1 MAAAVFLDRDGV
13 INQKMPEG
21 QYVSSVQEFHI
32 LPGVV
37 EAIHRLKMAGYLVI
51 VVTNQRGIALGRYTM
66 EDLDKIHG
74 ALHAALRAG
83 FTDVDG
89 IYVCPHD
96 KNSCECRKPKPGLLL
111 RAKEDFPQIELAK
124 SIMIGDSES
133 DIQAGIAAGCG
144 TCMQIFSD
152 CSSKTP
158 QSLSDAV
165 TLILGREDTH
175 GSTSAIKQFT

>member
-21 QYVSSVQEFHI
+21 QYVSSVHEFHI

-37 EAIHRLKMAGYLVI
+37 EAIRRLKMAGYLVI
-51 VVTNQRGIALGRYTM
+51 VVTNQRGVALGQYTM

-74 ALHAALRAG
+74 ALHAALRAES
-83 FTDVDG
+83 TDVDG
-89 IYVCPHD
+89 IYVCPHE

-111 RAKEDFPQIELAK
+111 RAKKDFPQIEFAK

-133 DIQAGIAAGCG
+133 DVQAGIAAGCG
-144 TCMQIFSD
+144 TCIRIFCD

-158 QSLSDAV
+158 QNLSDAV
-165 TLILGREDTH
+165 SLILGRENTH
-175 GSTSAIKQFT
+175 ESTSAIK